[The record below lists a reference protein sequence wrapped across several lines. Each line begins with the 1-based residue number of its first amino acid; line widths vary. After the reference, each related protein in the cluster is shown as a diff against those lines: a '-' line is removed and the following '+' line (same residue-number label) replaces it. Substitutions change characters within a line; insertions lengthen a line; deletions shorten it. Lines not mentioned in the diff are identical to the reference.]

1 MLDKGLFFFLTCG
14 KIEERKAVMT
24 VKKCVIFCAGEFHT
38 LAEPLDGAFII
49 AADGGYAHT
58 QKLGIT
64 PDLILGDFDSLGF
77 VPTGANVHPV
87 EKDDTDAMLAIRA
100 GLEAGCTDFVI
111 YGALDGPRLDHTV
124 ANLQSLLYLAA
135 HGARGTLIGLNNI
148 ITTVRNET
156 LVFPGDFAGTV
167 SLFTLGKPA
176 KLTIRGLKYELED
189 GCLTPD
195 FPLGVSNHFLG
206 AQSSVTVK
214 DGCVLAILDTANG
227 MRWRYE

>member
-124 ANLQSLLYLAA
+124 ANYQTLQFLADR
-135 HGARGTLIGLNNI
+135 GARGWLIGARQI
-148 ITTVRNET
+148 
-156 LVFPGDFAGTV
+156 
-167 SLFTLGKPA
+167 
-176 KLTIRGLKYELED
+176 
-189 GCLTPD
+189 
-195 FPLGVSNHFLG
+195 
-206 AQSSVTVK
+206 VTVIK
-214 DGCVLAILDTANG
+214 NTEVAFPATATPG
-227 MRWRYE
+227 RYGQGRRRKRCPALFWGGPANPP

>member
-1 MLDKGLFFFLTCG
+1 M
-14 KIEERKAVMT
+14 
-24 VKKCVIFCAGEFHT
+24 KKCVIFCAGEFDK
-38 LAEPLDGAFII
+38 LAAPVDGCFVI
-49 AADGGYAHT
+49 AADGGYVHT
-58 QKLGIT
+58 QKLGIC

-100 GLEAGCTDFVI
+100 GLDAGCTDFVI

-124 ANLQSLLYLAA
+124 ANLQSLLFLAA
-135 HGARGTLIGLNNI
+135 HGARGTLLGLQNI
-148 ITTVRNET
+148 VTTMQRET
-156 LVFPGDFAGTV
+156 LVFPADFTGTV
-167 SLFTLGKPA
+167 SLFALGQSA
-176 KLTIRGLKYELED
+176 RLSIRGLKYELED
-189 GCLTPD
+189 GCLNPD

-206 AQSSVTVK
+206 EESSVTVK